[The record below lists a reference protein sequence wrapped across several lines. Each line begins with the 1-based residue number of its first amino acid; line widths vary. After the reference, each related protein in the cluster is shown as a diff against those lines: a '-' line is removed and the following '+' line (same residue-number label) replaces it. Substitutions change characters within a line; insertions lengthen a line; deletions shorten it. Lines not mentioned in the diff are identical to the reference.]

1 MNCNLPPPRSGMSL
15 APSIAMAGQLD
26 DHEEMR
32 RLLFRIR
39 DMVRESKDG
48 KITISTA
55 PHGLRDQIESV
66 CSRLSIR
73 R

>member
-1 MNCNLPPPRSGMSL
+1 MSL
-15 APSIAMAGQLD
+15 APAIAEADQLYD
-26 DHEEMR
+26 QEMR

-39 DMVRESKDG
+39 DMARESKDG
-48 KITISTA
+48 KITISTV
-55 PHGLRDQIESV
+55 PHGLRDQIESL